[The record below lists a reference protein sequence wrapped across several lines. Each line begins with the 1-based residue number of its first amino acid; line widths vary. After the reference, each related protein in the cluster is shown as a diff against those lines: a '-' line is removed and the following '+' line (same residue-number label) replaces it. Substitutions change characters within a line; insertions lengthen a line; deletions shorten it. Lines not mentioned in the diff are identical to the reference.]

1 MCKHLYMNEASHGVD
16 FKWQTSSDD
25 RQERINVHFSAFLD
39 STFTNQFSRKLREN
53 ETHGDYDNIQT
64 VVGQGTV

>member
-1 MCKHLYMNEASHGVD
+1 MCTYLYIIKASNCVG
-16 FKWQTSSDD
+16 FKRQNCSDD
-25 RQERINVHFSAFLD
+25 RQESINVQFSAFLD
-39 STFTNQFSRKLREN
+39 STFTKQFSRKLREI